1 VIDQGKRRCRPLTND
16 VTATAHFEQLARRML
31 ASKQLPHGAARPV
44 RSLMSDAHPAAET
57 ARPAQTS
64 PEHPVRRC
72 LLLLN
77 PHSRSAADAEP
88 TLTGELARRGIDLV
102 GDGPQP
108 PEKLSELLGDGG
120 GAALDRILVAGGDG
134 TLNAVL
140 DGLIAAAIPVAVL
153 PLGTANDLAH
163 NLGVPTDPAA
173 AVRIALEGPV
183 RSVDVAR
190 VNGRLFINV
199 ATLGLGPKV
208 TRHLTKELKARLGFL
223 GYPRALI
230 SAYRDSRPFHVSITA
245 SGGQSMRLNCLHL
258 AVGNGHYY
266 GGGAVVS
273 HHARLD
279 DGRLH
284 LLAVRP
290 RPFWRLLLQAPMV
303 MFGLHRAAPDSVSFD
318 ATWIRLQTRHPK
330 HISADGEILSET
342 PAHFEIHSGAL
353 SMVVPPDN
361 PGSGI
366 AGA

>member
-1 VIDQGKRRCRPLTND
+1 MP
-16 VTATAHFEQLARRML
+16 
-31 ASKQLPHGAARPV
+31 
-44 RSLMSDAHPAAET
+44 DADLAAET
-57 ARPAQTS
+57 GRPAYAS
-64 PEHPVRRC
+64 PERPVRRC

-108 PEKLSELLGDGG
+108 PEKLPELLAEGG
-120 GAALDRILVAGGDG
+120 RGPLDRILIAGGDG
-134 TLNAVL
+134 TLNAALVE
-140 DGLIAAAIPVAVL
+140 LIGSGIPVAVL

-173 AVRIALEGPV
+173 AVRIALDGPV

-190 VNGRLFINV
+190 VNGRLFLNV

-208 TRHLTKELKARLGFL
+208 TSHLTKELKARLGFL

-230 SAYRDSRPFHVSITA
+230 SAYRRSRPFHVWITA

-266 GGGAVVS
+266 GGGAVVT

-279 DGRLH
+279 DGLLH

-303 MFGLHRAAPDSVSFD
+303 LFGLHRAAPDSVAFD
-318 ATWIRLQTRHPK
+318 ATWIRLETRHPK
-330 HISADGEILSET
+330 RISADGEILAET
-342 PAHFEIHSGAL
+342 PAHFEIHPGAL
-353 SMVVPPDN
+353 SIVVPPDN
-361 PGSGI
+361 RGAGI
-366 AGA
+366 AGR